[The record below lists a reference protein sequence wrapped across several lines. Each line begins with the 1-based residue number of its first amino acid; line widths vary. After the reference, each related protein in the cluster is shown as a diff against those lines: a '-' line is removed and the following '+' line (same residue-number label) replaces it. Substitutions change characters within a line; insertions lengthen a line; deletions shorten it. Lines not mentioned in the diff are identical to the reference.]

1 MVVMVHVALNG
12 YHRTVTY
19 QWLRDGQSLRE
30 ETTPLLYTAV
40 EGTYLCEIKGD
51 NIDCKKRFRVESE
64 TGYTI
69 QLTVYILYSYFSLM
83 I

>member
-1 MVVMVHVALNG
+1 MVVMVHVAMNG

-69 QLTVYILYSYFSLM
+69 QLTVYML
-83 I
+83 